1 MQKILLGREIAYEP
15 LVLVV
20 AYPVR
25 GLDINSSYK
34 IYDMLGEQK
43 KKGVAVIFVG
53 EDLDVL
59 MEISDR
65 ILVLCGGEVSGVVKP
80 EETTKE
86 KLGLMMLRVTQDE
99 EVIE

>member
-1 MQKILLGREIAYEP
+1 MSRPQ
-15 LVLVV
+15 VLVV

-34 IYDMLGEQK
+34 IYSLLNEEKQK
-43 KKGVAVIFVG
+43 GNAVIFIG

-65 ILVLCGGEVSGVVKP
+65 LMVLCGGRVSGIVNP
-80 EETTKE
+80 RETTKE
-86 KLGLMMLRVTQDE
+86 NIGLMMIHTQQAGKAGE
-99 EVIE
+99 KA